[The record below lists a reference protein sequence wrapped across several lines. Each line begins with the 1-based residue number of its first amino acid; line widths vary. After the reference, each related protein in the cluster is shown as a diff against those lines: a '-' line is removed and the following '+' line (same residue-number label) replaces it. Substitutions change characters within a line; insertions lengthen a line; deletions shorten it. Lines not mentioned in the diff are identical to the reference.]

1 MFFVGV
7 AWYLRNKQKKSP
19 YFTIKSKLEEELVE
33 AKFKS
38 DWRKI
43 QETNLFLLWLKV
55 IAKVEKEAF
64 SGAQKQE
71 DEDSKLASLSEDEIK
86 FPLNWDFESF
96 YHFPLAS
103 EIISGYG
110 KLLVENDYKVYKPE
124 QILPFPKEIILKAID
139 FTLAYFNYDKPLYE
153 TSRKEEFAD
162 NIKATRFILVENFV
176 DTTGINLPKDGI
188 ENFRVGKQIRDTH
201 LSNGDE

>member
-86 FPLNWDFESF
+86 FPLN
-96 YHFPLAS
+96 
-103 EIISGYG
+103 
-110 KLLVENDYKVYKPE
+110 
-124 QILPFPKEIILKAID
+124 
-139 FTLAYFNYDKPLYE
+139 
-153 TSRKEEFAD
+153 
-162 NIKATRFILVENFV
+162 
-176 DTTGINLPKDGI
+176 
-188 ENFRVGKQIRDTH
+188 
-201 LSNGDE
+201 